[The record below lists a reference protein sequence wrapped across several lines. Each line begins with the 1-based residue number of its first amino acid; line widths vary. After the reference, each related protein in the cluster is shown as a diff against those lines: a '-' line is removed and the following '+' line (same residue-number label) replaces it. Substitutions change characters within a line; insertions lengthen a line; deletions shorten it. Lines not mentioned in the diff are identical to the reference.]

1 MIVQMILM
9 RKACVMGFKNYD
21 KYLYKK
27 VIIVCTDHKE
37 FIGDVVSVEG
47 AMNLL
52 NSLGYTVEMVTD
64 YTTDEE

>member
-1 MIVQMILM
+1 
-9 RKACVMGFKNYD
+9 MGFKNYD
-21 KYLYKK
+21 KCLYKK

-37 FIGDVVSVEG
+37 FIRDVVSVEG

-52 NSLGYTVEMVTD
+52 NSRGYTVQMVTD

>member
-1 MIVQMILM
+1 
-9 RKACVMGFKNYD
+9 MGFKNYD

>member
-1 MIVQMILM
+1 
-9 RKACVMGFKNYD
+9 MGFKNYD

-52 NSLGYTVEMVTD
+52 NSRGVYGGNGNRLYDG
-64 YTTDEE
+64 